1 MRLVALFKLSRTR
14 IYYKSK
20 IKERDAKFLVEI
32 KAVMREHPAYGSP
45 RIAIALTANHKRV
58 ERVMKLNKL
67 KAFRRRQK
75 YFKPDDVKQAP
86 AHYPNL
92 LKNLC
97 VISPRTAYAT
107 DFTYIN
113 FHGSFIY
120 VATVIDIFSRELLG
134 WDISTRHTADM
145 MKRSLEMAFRKG
157 TPVIMHSDQGSE
169 MKSEIYVSYAES
181 NGAKISMS
189 AKSSP
194 WQNGYQESF
203 YNGFKLDLGDPN
215 RFDSLGELIEAINQT
230 INYYNRRRIHTAL
243 KTTPSKYFE
252 QYEINKIK
260 VLKAGN

>member
-1 MRLVALFKLSRTR
+1 MARLFKLPRAQ

-20 IKERDAKFLVEI
+20 IKERDAEFLVQV
-32 KAVMREHPAYGSP
+32 KAVMQENPAYGSP
-45 RIAIALTANHKRV
+45 RISLALKANHKRV

-67 KAFRRRQK
+67 KAFRRRRK
-75 YFKPDDVKQAP
+75 HFKPGDLKQAP

-97 VISPRTAYAT
+97 AISPRVAYAT

-120 VATVIDIFSRELLG
+120 VATVIDIFSREILG
-134 WDISTRHTADM
+134 WDISTRHTSDM
-145 MKRSLEMAFRKG
+145 MKRCLEMAFKKG
-157 TPVIMHSDQGSE
+157 VPEIMHSDQGSE
-169 MKSEIYVSYAES
+169 MKSETYVTYAES

-203 YNGFKLDLGDPN
+203 YNGFKLDLGDQN
-215 RFDSLGELIEAINQT
+215 RFESLGELIEAINQT
-230 INYYNRRRIHTAL
+230 INYYNQKRIHTSI
-243 KTTPSKYFE
+243 KTTPSNYFE
-252 QYEINKIK
+252 EYEMKKIK
-260 VLKAGN
+260 LLNVGN